1 VNKIGSARAKLEG
14 RDGRGNVDLGGAGHQ
29 FVRFIGANETGEKGK
44 ERKGKQKRSH
54 DDGFM
59 ISSFA

>member
-1 VNKIGSARAKLEG
+1 LEG